1 MRFLAAY
8 IMRGRMQAMIMASTL
23 ALLSLIVPPVSIVSS
38 ASVALVTLRRGASE
52 GLFVLMAACAAAA
65 FLGMFLSMPF
75 QIILIYSL
83 VLWLPVWLISLV
95 LREGGQLSLAL
106 EIAVLLG
113 IAGVIGF
120 YLFESDPAAM
130 WRGYLG
136 NIEPIIAARGVP
148 PDQIQQILEVVPHY
162 IPGVI
167 AASTISGLL
176 MGLLLARWWQS
187 VLYNPGGFRQEFLS
201 LRTQPG
207 LAIGSVAVI
216 AVAFVMKGMIA
227 EIAWN
232 VAIPLFVL
240 YTVIG
245 TAIVHVLISAMKA
258 KNILLPIFYVMII
271 MVPHTLIPLVII
283 GLCDTW
289 LKLRSK
295 VSNQTSA

>member
-1 MRFLAAY
+1 
-8 IMRGRMQAMIMASTL
+8 MIMASTL
-23 ALLSLIVPPVSIVSS
+23 ALLSLMLPPVGIVSS
-38 ASVALVTLRRGASE
+38 ASVSLVTLRRGAYE
-52 GLFVLMAACAAAA
+52 GLFVLLSASAAVAL
-65 FLGMFLSMPF
+65 LGIFLSLPF

-95 LREGGQLSLAL
+95 LREGRHLSWAL
-106 EIAVLLG
+106 EVAVLLG

-130 WRGYLG
+130 WRGYLDH
-136 NIEPIIAARGVP
+136 IEPMIAARGVP
-148 PDQIQQILEVVPHY
+148 PDQIQQLMEVVPHY
-162 IPGVI
+162 ITGVI

-176 MGLLLARWWQS
+176 LGLFLARWWQS

-201 LRTQPG
+201 LRTQPRF
-207 LAIGSVAVI
+207 AIGSVAVI
-216 AVAFVMKGMIA
+216 AAALIMKGMIA
-227 EIAWN
+227 ELAWN

-245 TAIVHVLISAMKA
+245 TAVVHVLISVMKA
-258 KNILLPIFYVMII
+258 RNILLPLFYVMII
-271 MVPHTLIPLVII
+271 LVPQALVPLVII

-289 LKLRSK
+289 LNLRSK